1 MKKLFFIGL
10 IILFIVSH
18 SNFASSD
25 GGGIKA
31 PTSGGTGGIKAP
43 TSGGTGGIKVPTSS
57 GRSVS
62 SGSSSSSGS
71 IGSSG
76 SSDNQSSSY
85 YGGTVLDN
93 QGNVISGPSEIVG
106 DVRFKTTREQRKIIK
121 ELQKSLKLLPYGQHK
136 TITLRDKSQM
146 NTRGILD
153 SFTEKNVIQY
163 RKERG
168 LSPGINVGKGPQ
180 NAKFIEQE
188 LRELLDYVKKELKRR
203 DIELQK

>member
-18 SNFASSD
+18 SNLASSD

-31 PTSGGTGGIKAP
+31 PTVKAP
-43 TSGGTGGIKVPTSS
+43 TVKAPT
-57 GRSVS
+57 VEAPTVKAPT
-62 SGSSSSSGS
+62 SGSSSSSS
-71 IGSSG
+71 RSSSSG
-76 SSDNQSSSY
+76 SSSNQGGSY
-85 YGGTVLDN
+85 GQGSVLDSY
-93 QGNVISGPSEIVG
+93 GNVISGPAEIVG

-121 ELQKSLKLLPYGQHK
+121 ELQKSLKLLPYGQYK
-136 TITLRDKSQM
+136 TTTLKDKSKM

-153 SFTEKNVIQY
+153 SFTEKNVMQY

-180 NAKFIEQE
+180 NAKFVEQE